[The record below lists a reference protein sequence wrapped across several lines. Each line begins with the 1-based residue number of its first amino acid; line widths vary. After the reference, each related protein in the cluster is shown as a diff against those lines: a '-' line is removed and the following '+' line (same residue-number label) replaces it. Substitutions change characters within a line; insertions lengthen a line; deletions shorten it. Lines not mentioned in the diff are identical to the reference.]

1 MLKHVKLLGLIIA
14 TILLSLLIT
23 LPTYLGISF
32 FDGHIF
38 LKLLTTAVTF
48 LAILALLSFWR
59 RRLVQDT
66 SVHPPLPMTS
76 LIIWTLASLLL
87 EMASNL
93 VFHWLGFGT
102 SSGNNDNILKQLH
115 SPNFAVMLLSLH
127 VVGPILEEYLFRGI
141 VLEKVL
147 IDYPK
152 HKGFALF
159 LSAFLFAYSH
169 TYNLSPSLLSHMISG
184 LLFSY
189 LYQQSRALRYPIL
202 SHILTNSLISLLHI
216 ILGHL
221 T

>member
-1 MLKHVKLLGLIIA
+1 MLKQVKLLGLSIA

-32 FDGHIF
+32 FDGNIF

-59 RRLVQDT
+59 RRLVQET
-66 SVHPPLPMTS
+66 PVQPPLPMTS

-93 VFHWLGFGT
+93 VFHWLGIGA
-102 SSGNNDNILKQLH
+102 SSGNNGDILKQLN
-115 SPNFAVMLLSLH
+115 SSNFGVMLLSLH

-141 VLEKVL
+141 LLERLL
-147 IDYPK
+147 IDYPH
-152 HKGFALF
+152 HKGFALC

-189 LYQQSRALRYPIL
+189 LYQQSHQLKYSIFA
-202 SHILTNSLISLLHI
+202 HILTNTLITLF
-216 ILGHL
+216 HL
-221 T
+221 ML